1 MQQRLDWGLPLLIF
15 PQLFALG
22 ILLSVARPPAELFGP
37 ELKAQKKEKRIE
49 VDLAQKPEELA
60 PPPPMLE
67 MSASLAPDMSSSGEG
82 LASLTA
88 GVVSSGKGGGVSGV
102 SQGQVDT
109 AGVVSQGQ
117 VESRPPQLSQQSA
130 PQYPST
136 AQAQGIEGHVLLQI
150 QVLADGR
157 VGEVKVLEARPAG
170 VFEASALKAVRAW
183 RYKPG
188 IQNGAPQVMWVKHR
202 MNFALD

>member
-1 MQQRLDWGLPLLIF
+1 LIF

-37 ELKAQKKEKRIE
+37 DLKAQKKEKRIE
-49 VDLAQKPEELA
+49 VELSQKPEELA

-102 SQGQVDT
+102 AQGQVDT
-109 AGVVSQGQ
+109 ASVVSQGQ
-117 VESRPPQLSQQSA
+117 VEARPPQIAQQTA

-136 AQAQGIEGHVLLQI
+136 AQSQGIEGHVLLQI
-150 QVLADGR
+150 QVLADCR
-157 VGEVKVLEARPAG
+157 VGEVKVLEAKPVG
-170 VFEASALKAVRAW
+170 VFEASALKAVRGW

-188 IQNGAPQVMWVKHR
+188 IQNGTPQIMWVKHR